1 MIPYERERSLDD
13 ASRIIRDCIAR
24 RGWTVET
31 EDFGGA
37 LTTVK
42 CSLRDA
48 EGELISRGFGKGDAA
63 TSMAG
68 ALHEAV
74 EHYYCKASRVSTPVD
89 YVAAEHFIDDPR
101 YAGLPFLSA
110 FADNRGRRLACRRYR
125 SFFAGRRDI
134 QVPLFLSFPDY
145 PVGTQ
150 AGAPSGAQWGE
161 GDDFDYQSVIRYS
174 SNSGTAIGASL
185 EEAALHG
192 IGEIVERDAWSL
204 FLLAHYLGG
213 PGRYGALIDRACLPD
228 EVGRVLR
235 LAERRIGREVLLIDA
250 TSDLGYPT
258 FIATV
263 AERRPEE
270 IVHPHGCGA
279 SSYAHYAAM
288 RALSE
293 LVQCVDIKQH
303 SAHLAELDRL
313 ALDAL
318 AAYPRLQACAYFEID
333 RDRLERVD
341 WPHPDK
347 PRLAPDL
354 LLPEVVADLE
364 ARGIELYYA
373 VNHSEGDDFCV
384 ASCVSFE
391 LERFFL
397 ATSGILMAP
406 GRRGREFLA
415 RWSPANASRPVETA
429 EQAG

>member
-1 MIPYERERSLDD
+1 MIPYERERSLGD
-13 ASRIIRDCIAR
+13 ANRIIRDCIAR

-31 EDFGGA
+31 EDFGGQ
-37 LTTVK
+37 LMTVK

-48 EGELISRGFGKGDAA
+48 GGELISRGFGKGDAA

-74 EHYYCKASRVSTPVD
+74 EHYYCKAGRVVPSIE
-89 YVAAEHFIDDPR
+89 YVAAEHFIEDPR
-101 YAGLPFLSA
+101 YAALPFLSA
-110 FADNRGRRLACRRYR
+110 FADNRGRHLACRRYR

-134 QVPLFLSFPDY
+134 QVPLFLTFPDY
-145 PVGTQ
+145 PVG
-150 AGAPSGAQWGE
+150 APLDPR
-161 GDDFDYQSVIRYS
+161 DDFDYRSVIRYS

-204 FLLAHYLGG
+204 FLLAHYLGD
-213 PGRYGALIDRACLPD
+213 PGRYGALIDPASLPD
-228 EVGRVLR
+228 EVENVLR
-235 LAERRIGREVLLIDA
+235 LTERRIGRSVLLIDV

-263 AERRPEE
+263 AERGADE
-270 IVHPHGCGA
+270 IVYPHGCGA

-288 RALSE
+288 RALTE
-293 LVQCVDIKQH
+293 LVQCVDIKRH
-303 SAHLAELDRL
+303 SDHLAELDRL
-313 ALDAL
+313 ALDML
-318 AAYPRLQACAYFEID
+318 AAYPRLRACAYFEVD

-347 PRLAPDL
+347 PRLAPGL

-373 VNHSEGDDFCV
+373 VNHTEGEDFCV

-406 GRRGREFLA
+406 GQRGREFLS
-415 RWSPANASRPVETA
+415 RQSPASAARPLEA
-429 EQAG
+429 EEQAG

>member
-13 ASRIIRDCIAR
+13 ADRIIRDCIAR

-31 EDFGGA
+31 EDFGGQ
-37 LTTVK
+37 LMTVK

-48 EGELISRGFGKGDAA
+48 GGELISRGFGKGDAA

-74 EHYYCKASRVSTPVD
+74 EHYYCKASRVSTPVE

-101 YAGLPFLSA
+101 YAALPFLSA
-110 FADNRGRRLACRRYR
+110 FADNRGRYLACRRYR
-125 SFFAGRRDI
+125 SFFAGRQDI

-145 PVGTQ
+145 PVGAQ
-150 AGAPSGAQWGE
+150 LDAQSGRR
-161 GDDFDYQSVIRYS
+161 DDFDYRSVIRYS

-213 PGRYGALIDRACLPD
+213 PGRYGALIDPASLPD
-228 EVGRVLR
+228 EVEKVLR
-235 LAERRIGREVLLIDA
+235 LTERRIGRGVLLIDV

-263 AERRPEE
+263 AERRPDE
-270 IVHPHGCGA
+270 IVYPHGCGA
-279 SSYAHYAAM
+279 SSYGQYAAM
-288 RALSE
+288 RALTE
-293 LVQCVDIKQH
+293 LVQCVDIKQR
-303 SAHLAELDRL
+303 SDHLAELDRL
-313 ALDAL
+313 ALEML
-318 AAYPRLQACAYFEID
+318 AAYPRLQACAYFEVD

-341 WPHPDK
+341 WPHPDR

-373 VNHSEGDDFCV
+373 VNHSEGEDFCV

-406 GRRGREFLA
+406 GRRGREFLS
-415 RWSPANASRPVETA
+415 RLSPANASRAVEA
-429 EQAG
+429 EEQAG